1 MKLKSLSKSLVVFVA
16 AVLLGLL
23 VKPQAEAI
31 PLELGLAIDG
41 SGSIGLTDFNLQKAA
56 YASVL
61 SNLSVLPQDGS
72 VAIGV
77 WLFSNNV
84 TLRFPTTVIDGTT
97 IVLLINAINGMPFPN
112 STTAL
117 GPAIQAAATD
127 LLGNSISSDRQVI
140 DVSTDGIGNVGINQV
155 TAANNAITAG
165 IEQVN
170 CIGVGGSA
178 NCNFIAGTGAFAVD
192 VSDYSGFEAA
202 LRLKIIHEVTGG
214 DPCLTNCGGGGGGGG
229 DPVPTPAPEPM
240 SIILLGSGLLG
251 LGIARRRGAAKK

>member
-1 MKLKSLSKSLVVFVA
+1 MKLKSLGKNLVPLVA
-16 AVLLGLL
+16 AVLLGLV

-31 PLELGLAIDG
+31 PNLELALAIDG
-41 SGSIGLTDFNLQKAA
+41 SGSIGASDFALQKNA

-61 SNLSVLPQDGS
+61 NNSSVLPQDGS

-84 TLRFPTTVIDGTT
+84 TLVFPTTVIDGTT
-97 IVLLINAINGMPFPN
+97 IASLISAINGMPFPD

-127 LLGNSISSDRQVI
+127 LLINSIPSTRQVI
-140 DVSTDGIGNVGINQV
+140 DVSTDGVGNTGINQV
-155 TAANNAITAG
+155 TAANNAIAAG

-170 CIGVGGSA
+170 CVGVGGSA
-178 NCNFIAGTGAFAVD
+178 NCNFIAGTGAFALNVANFA
-192 VSDYSGFEAA
+192 GFEAA
-202 LRLKIIHEVTGG
+202 LSKKIIHEVTGE
-214 DPCLTNCGGGGGGGG
+214 DPCNDCGGG
-229 DPVPTPAPEPM
+229 DPVPAPEPT